1 MTPDEFNA
9 WARLKIEAEVL
20 CARITLEGMLAENQT
35 RAHAGLSPAYGED
48 AFEKIIVDYN
58 IHSNGVQSKFQE
70 CY

>member
-1 MTPDEFNA
+1 M
-9 WARLKIEAEVL
+9 L

-35 RAHAGLSPAYGED
+35 RVHGGLSPAYGED
-48 AFEKIIVDYN
+48 AFQKVIVDYG